1 MMLPETKQR
10 QVKPDELI
18 WLISGITLCILPH
31 SLHLPAWIM
40 IFALLMVFFRAL
52 QAFTLITFPGKLRR
66 FSGFIQGFLVICCFL
81 GVFVYFN
88 TITGRD
94 AGTALLV
101 LLTGFKI
108 LETYTARDYYFS
120 VFLGFFVIITNFFFT
135 QSIVTALLMFVTVFV
150 LTGSLVVFNYQ
161 GKTRDYSGQ
170 ASKTVLLLSHA
181 FPLMLI
187 LFLLFPRIEGPL
199 WGMPKDTHA
208 GLTGLSNEMEPGSIS
223 ELIKSDEVAFRVE
236 FLSKSPPHDRLYWR
250 GPVFWYND
258 GRKWSSR
265 ETVHHGEY
273 SLQTTG
279 PGVQYTLTM
288 EPHNRNW
295 MLVLEMPTKPGN
307 GYITYDYQ
315 FRTWKPVR
323 SRQRYT
329 LTSYPEFTFTNSNRH
344 EIIRALQLPKNAH
357 EKAVAL
363 ARQWRKDA
371 SDDQEIIDRA
381 LHMFNSS
388 FHYTLTPPLI
398 QGDNV
403 DEFLFNTR
411 KGFCEHYAGSFVV
424 LMRAAGIPARVVTGY
439 QGGSFN
445 PIGKYFNVY
454 QRDAHAWAEVWLKDR
469 GWVRIDPTTA
479 VSPERVEQG
488 IENAL
493 PGTVIKVPA
502 VFSQSRLSRD
512 IWVNMQNTW
521 DAVNNQ
527 WNQWFISYGP
537 ERQMHFLRNIGLEKF
552 EMWSL
557 MTLLLVLIAFLLYT
571 LSLWLLR
578 QKPESGDKARKLYDQ
593 LCRKLADSGIPIRH
607 YEGPLDLAE
616 RVAIQYARLGPAVK
630 KILNLYILIR
640 YASRR
645 DLIDKLHQEI
655 RDFNPK
661 KILKEG

>member
-1 MMLPETKQR
+1 MQAESKQQIR
-10 QVKPDELI
+10 PDVLI
-18 WLISGITLCILPH
+18 WLISGLSLCILPH
-31 SLHLPAWIM
+31 SLHLPSWIM
-40 IFALLMVFFRAL
+40 LLAFSMIIFRTL
-52 QAFTLITFPGKLRR
+52 QVLVLITFPSKLYRY
-66 FSGFIQGFLVICCFL
+66 SGLIKGFLVICCFI
-81 GVFVYFN
+81 GVFAYFN
-88 TITGRD
+88 TLTGRD

-101 LLTGFKI
+101 LLTGFKL

-135 QSIVTALLMFVTVFV
+135 QSIGTALLMFVTVFV
-150 LTGSLVVFNYQ
+150 LTCSLIVFNYQ
-161 GKTRDYSGQ
+161 GKPLVYSGQ
-170 ASKTVLLLSHA
+170 MGKTATMLAHA

-199 WGMPKDTHA
+199 WGMPKDAHA

-223 ELIKSDEVAFRVE
+223 ELIKSDDVAFRVE

-258 GRKWSSR
+258 GRKWSSK

-273 SLQTTG
+273 SLQTSG

-295 MLVLEMPTKPGN
+295 LLVLEMPTKPGN

-329 LTSYPEFTFTNSNRH
+329 LTSYPDFKYTYSNRN
-344 EIIRALQLPKNAH
+344 EIIRSLQLPGNAH
-357 EKAVAL
+357 EKTIAL
-363 ARQWRKDA
+363 ARQWRKEA
-371 SDDQEIIDRA
+371 TNDQEIIYRA
-381 LHMFNSS
+381 LNMFNSN
-388 FHYTLTPPLI
+388 FHYTLTPPLV

-403 DEFLFNTR
+403 DDFLFNTR

-454 QRDAHAWAEVWLKDR
+454 QRDAHAWAEVWLNDR
-469 GWVRIDPTTA
+469 GWIRVDPTTA

-502 VFSQSRLSRD
+502 VFGQNRLSRD
-512 IWVNMQNTW
+512 LWVNMQNTW
-521 DAVNNQ
+521 DAINNQ

-537 ERQMHFLRNIGLEKF
+537 DRQQQFLKNLGLEKI
-552 EMWSL
+552 EIWSL
-557 MTLLLVLIAFLLYT
+557 MTLLLLLIAGLLYSV
-571 LSLWLLR
+571 SLWIQR
-578 QKPESGDKARKLYDQ
+578 QRPDSGDTARKLYDQ
-593 LCRKLADSGIPIRH
+593 FCRKLARCGIIIRQ
-607 YEGPLDLAE
+607 YEGPVDLGD
-616 RVAIQYARLGPAVK
+616 RVANQHEKLGPVVK
-630 KILNLYILIR
+630 KILSLYVMIR

-645 DLIDKLHQEI
+645 DLLDDLQREV
-655 RDFNPK
+655 RDFNPE
-661 KILKEG
+661 KILKQA